1 MLKRIQQQS
10 PLVMGILN
18 VTPDSFSDGGKF
30 SQPDAALKQV
40 EEMIEHGV
48 DIIDIGGEST
58 RPGAELVSADIEI
71 SRVIPLLSA
80 IKKRFNV
87 LVSVD
92 TNKAVVMQQ
101 AIDAGADMINDV
113 MALQNDGALEV
124 MANTHLPI
132 CLMHMQ
138 GLPSTMQKNPKYQ
151 QVTQDII
158 HFFQQ
163 RIAACEQ
170 AGIARE
176 RLIIDPGFGFGK
188 TLEQNYQLLAE
199 LECFK
204 SLNLPV
210 LVGLSR
216 KSMIGNLLDRAVDE
230 RLAGS
235 LACAV
240 IAAQKGAH
248 IIRVHDVKETADA
261 INIVKKVQQYQSIT
275 TMSE

>member
-138 GLPSTMQKNPKYQ
+138 GLPSTMQQNPQYQ